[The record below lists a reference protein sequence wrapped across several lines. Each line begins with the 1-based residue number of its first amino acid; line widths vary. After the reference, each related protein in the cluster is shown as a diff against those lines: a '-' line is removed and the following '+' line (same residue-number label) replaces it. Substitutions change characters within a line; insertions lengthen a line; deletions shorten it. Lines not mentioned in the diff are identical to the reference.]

1 MTVVTQWGFTPW
13 QDAMHA
19 WQVVAMK
26 TRLFLFAA
34 VTFLSL
40 PACKRDKPLT
50 EKAKDS
56 INDGLDRRPGE
67 KARDA
72 AEDAADAVKEAG
84 NEVNEAVKDATS
96 K

>member
-1 MTVVTQWGFTPW
+1 
-13 QDAMHA
+13 
-19 WQVVAMK
+19 MK
-26 TRLFLFAA
+26 IHLLFLAA
-34 VTFLSL
+34 VTLLAL
-40 PACKRDKPLT
+40 PACKRDKPLS

-84 NEVNEAVKDATS
+84 KEVKEAVKDATS